1 MTDRAYEDEIEAFI
15 RATFEENYE
24 MLHLESGQALA
35 ANVKETA
42 LNQVLLYWR
51 KLRAIAEA
59 VTDTEVH
66 LSLPN
71 QETRRGREYTIY
83 SNQQLDYCLQ
93 IIKFELAS
101 SGVPAEMIE
110 AKAEE
115 KLEER
120 GLSSMDR
127 LVARMTSEEKEEMQN
142 RYRNGG
148 MWRSTTAR

>member
-1 MTDRAYEDEIEAFI
+1 
-15 RATFEENYE
+15 
-24 MLHLESGQALA
+24 MLGKVTSPSSSSQSRPR
-35 ANVKETA
+35 VIK
-42 LNQVLLYWR
+42 V
-51 KLRAIAEA
+51 AI
-59 VTDTEVH
+59 
-66 LSLPN
+66 
-71 QETRRGREYTIY
+71 RGREYTIY

-127 LVARMTSEEKEEMQN
+127 LFARMTPEEKEEMQN
-142 RYRNGG
+142 RYRYGG
-148 MWRSTTAR
+148 MWR